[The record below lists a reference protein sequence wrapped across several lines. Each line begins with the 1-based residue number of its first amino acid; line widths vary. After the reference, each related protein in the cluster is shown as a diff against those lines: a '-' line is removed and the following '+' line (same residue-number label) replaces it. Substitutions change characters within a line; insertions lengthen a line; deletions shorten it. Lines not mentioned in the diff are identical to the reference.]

1 MHVDIKNFLND
12 NFPSEI
18 DSFKFF
24 LPTDLNR
31 MNKPGGSNLMAL
43 DYPSK
48 LKRGKSFNKT
58 YTKGFYRPFDSSGII
73 NSQAS
78 GTLLKNSYKDKNENK
93 LNNKQL
99 LTYMTKKQFFDGI
112 NILFPKKYP
121 TETILRYIQ
130 KYFNINK
137 NNDSDQKITFS
148 QYVFVYYG
156 KACNDTDLLFGNLK
170 GAKFDFSNK
179 ITNKRKLDIS
189 SKRHTKV
196 SNTRTSITARC
207 LSAFDEL
214 NMKNELGRI
223 PYAHN
228 LYPNE
233 EEIIGPHPYNHMD
246 HPMEYLA
253 HQKLI
258 TPFDNDAL
266 EKVRRIIVSSPNQN
280 YIDKMKQFLEEHK
293 IMGGICNEFEFK
305 NMLKSLYLGLTNI
318 EIDDIIRRCGK
329 TYDGKL
335 NVNDFFKFVTS
346 KDKNINKAAINLNAA
361 LSEIKQL
368 LYKYYSNPKLAFTF
382 CDSSQSNMLD
392 FGKYKT
398 IIAEMYKREGKPM
411 PNFTLLKNTFDYI
424 DIRKDGYIDMNEWTN
439 IFGNV
444 SGKLDNTN
452 GLVGRKLRNLRRWET
467 SDNVIGI
474 YKAIARN
481 RKLITEKVKN
491 IAINKNTS
499 LIQQDN
505 LIKIL
510 KEVFP
515 QYRLSNTQWKM
526 IVQIG
531 DKDTS
536 DFINYDVFIKLVEH
550 CANRDSM
557 PRF

>member
-1 MHVDIKNFLND
+1 
-12 NFPSEI
+12 
-18 DSFKFF
+18 
-24 LPTDLNR
+24 
-31 MNKPGGSNLMAL
+31 
-43 DYPSK
+43 
-48 LKRGKSFNKT
+48 
-58 YTKGFYRPFDSSGII
+58 
-73 NSQAS
+73 
-78 GTLLKNSYKDKNENK
+78 
-93 LNNKQL
+93 
-99 LTYMTKKQFFDGI
+99 
-112 NILFPKKYP
+112 
-121 TETILRYIQ
+121 
-130 KYFNINK
+130 
-137 NNDSDQKITFS
+137 
-148 QYVFVYYG
+148 
-156 KACNDTDLLFGNLK
+156 
-170 GAKFDFSNK
+170 
-179 ITNKRKLDIS
+179 
-189 SKRHTKV
+189 
-196 SNTRTSITARC
+196 
-207 LSAFDEL
+207 
-214 NMKNELGRI
+214 
-223 PYAHN
+223 
-228 LYPNE
+228 
-233 EEIIGPHPYNHMD
+233 
-246 HPMEYLA
+246 
-253 HQKLI
+253 
-258 TPFDNDAL
+258 
-266 EKVRRIIVSSPNQN
+266 
-280 YIDKMKQFLEEHK
+280 
-293 IMGGICNEFEFK
+293 
-305 NMLKSLYLGLTNI
+305 
-318 EIDDIIRRCGK
+318 
-329 TYDGKL
+329 
-335 NVNDFFKFVTS
+335 
-346 KDKNINKAAINLNAA
+346 
-361 LSEIKQL
+361 
-368 LYKYYSNPKLAFTF
+368 
-382 CDSSQSNMLD
+382 MLD
-392 FGKYKT
+392 FGKYKA